1 MENQKNLEVIMNLI
15 MYGGDAKSNA
25 IEAIQAAK
33 NGEFELAN
41 TKILDAE
48 SSLSKA
54 HNSQTELL
62 SEEAQGNET
71 IVSLL
76 MVHGQDHLMNAIT
89 FTDLAKEFINMYD
102 RIANIEKS
110 NIK

>member
-48 SSLSKA
+48 SSLSKS

-62 SEEAQGNET
+62 SEEAQRNET

-102 RIANIEKS
+102 RIANIEKN

>member
-1 MENQKNLEVIMNLI
+1 MNLI

-25 IEAIQAAK
+25 IEAIQVAK

-62 SEEAQGNET
+62 SEEAKGNET

-89 FTDLAKEFINMYD
+89 FTDLAKEFINMYE
-102 RIANIEKS
+102 RIADIEKN

>member
-62 SEEAQGNET
+62 SEEAKGNET

-76 MVHGQDHLMNAIT
+76 MVHAQDHLMTSLLCI
-89 FTDLAKEFINMYD
+89 DLAQEFVDVYKKIG
-102 RIANIEKS
+102 
-110 NIK
+110 